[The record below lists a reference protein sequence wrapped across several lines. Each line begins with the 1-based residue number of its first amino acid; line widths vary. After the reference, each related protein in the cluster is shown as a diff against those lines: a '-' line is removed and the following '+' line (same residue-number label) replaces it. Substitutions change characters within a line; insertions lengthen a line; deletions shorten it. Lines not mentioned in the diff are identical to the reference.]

1 MTFSLLALQ
10 MARSLGF
17 GIWSGLNLALAKTFP
32 KLSISQDLPVTKE
45 TSVSL
50 AIAWIHVQKLIHVQ
64 KTILFLLLSANHESL
79 SLC

>member
-1 MTFSLLALQ
+1 MVAHCDIQSPRPPNGSQ
-10 MARSLGF
+10 PWVWYMV
-17 GIWSGLNLALAKTFP
+17 WP